1 MTVVTGWIT
10 GGLMTLLGMVGLFL
24 AAHAVDS
31 AMSIFGVGMFVFAV
45 LFDFWIVKL
54 VADERDQRLHS

>member
-1 MTVVTGWIT
+1 MTAVTGWIT
-10 GGLMTLLGMVGLFL
+10 GALMTMLGIVGLFL
-24 AAHAVDS
+24 AAHAVDG
-31 AMSIFGVGMFVFAV
+31 AMSIFGIGMFVFAV